1 MSCRPRLTS
10 LKSSRQQEGVRT
22 PTATQPQENFEDF
35 LYSQDPWILDLLRHL
50 EFKVSFDEAITS
62 HRPQQPQTSE
72 PVMVQ

>member
-1 MSCRPRLTS
+1 LR
-10 LKSSRQQEGVRT
+10 QEGGVIT
-22 PTATQPQENFEDF
+22 PTTTQPQENFEDF

-62 HRPQQPQTSE
+62 LTAQQPQTLE